1 VSQPRELSM
10 SENDE
15 KDVMYSEAGSVQY
28 SQENSNLLF
37 KELEKDPSDH
47 TSGRL
52 AKRYA
57 NQDGVLDAAGVQ
69 KLLHDYKNVL
79 VKTDKA
85 AALHQQASLQVQH
98 ANESNAETTA
108 RLKKQKAEALEKWK
122 LRQPTLVPFVEVM
135 DSHAL
140 SRLFPTEIETRSLAD
155 VVETK
160 KPSSIMAEEELRTS
174 GGKFSEEEQ
183 YTWDM
188 CLVFRLGE
196 DKPLKFQLTEPPS
209 EEEIR
214 EYPKAGPKKTIIET
228 TEREHYQG
236 IIASTIDSLE
246 RAGLRLFLFLSI
258 QRDEVYC
265 FVGADERR
273 LSQEADRINMAI
285 RLDREAMIKHGQR
298 VGMAL
303 AKRTDV
309 PVEAW
314 ENIFAKFRDFK
325 AMGDP
330 REDIYA
336 KQDEGPFHANT
347 PFHHVNRLKLTE
359 SIIKA
364 DDILGGAG
372 LQLRRQIRNPRD
384 PLAAYFPLQH
394 NPQLKILKAKALRF
408 GAVWNPPTRELAA
421 YYGEQVTL
429 YFVFLS
435 TYFKWLLLASAI
447 GIVFT
452 AYQISIEAFDGP
464 GLSVFGIIMVG
475 WATMFLEVLKR
486 KMASFRVEFGMSNFL
501 EQETVRAEFD
511 GEWVLSPISGKLE
524 EVFPF
529 WEAVKRKLVSV
540 VCVGLYICCA
550 LGAVIG
556 IFALRAALANTEMEL
571 GEILAIAGVVNGLQ
585 IQIFNFVYARVSVGL
600 NDWENHRTDSQY
612 ENFLIAKSFFFKVI
626 NSFATFIYI
635 GFYKRFDD
643 SVKYCKGS
651 YLQRIA
657 KLNTVDKPA
666 VVAFESAWVWNTTS
680 GIVSAAN
687 PYNENTE
694 ADFYRL
700 FEIVKNEGPNYRG
713 DCFGELAYQLGII
726 FGMMI
731 VVNNTVEILG
741 PVVGKF
747 LQNRAQTK
755 DGPQAQLERARKG
768 NDAAALEMAERKMR
782 ELEALAGPIN
792 EQLAKITDP
801 SKQSDAENE
810 FEYTQYEG
818 TFADYDE
825 LIIQFG
831 FVVLFVV
838 VFPAAP
844 ILALFNNI
852 IEFRLDAS
860 KLMSFTRRPHPK
872 GTFDMGTWYSIL
884 NLLSWVMVVS
894 NTALIVFSSNQARTI
909 DSDLRWVTFVI
920 VEHILIGIKLLI
932 EFFVPDVPTDVEE
945 KLARQ
950 DVVRVTLIEPN
961 Y

>member
-1 VSQPRELSM
+1 M
-10 SENDE
+10 SGYGDE
-15 KDVMYSEAGSVQY
+15 KGVQY
-28 SQENSNLLF
+28 SQENSNTLF
-37 KELEKDPSDH
+37 KELESDPSDH
-47 TSGRL
+47 TSGRI

-57 NQDGVLDAAGVQ
+57 NRDGVLDAASVQ
-69 KLLHDYKNVL
+69 KLLSDYRNVL
-79 VKTDKA
+79 VKTDKG
-85 AALHQQASLQVQH
+85 AALKHQASLQVQH
-98 ANESNAETTA
+98 SNETNAQTKTRIEA
-108 RLKKQKAEALEKWK
+108 EKAEALEKWK
-122 LRQPTLVPFVEVM
+122 QREPTLVPFVEVM
-135 DSHAL
+135 DSRAL
-140 SRLFPTEIETRSLAD
+140 SRLFPTLIETQSLAE

-160 KPSSIMAEEELRTS
+160 KPSSVMATEELQVS
-174 GGKFSEEEQ
+174 GGKFSEEDQ

-188 CLVFRLGE
+188 CLVFRLGTE
-196 DKPLKFQLTEPPS
+196 QKVKFQLTEPPS
-209 EEEIR
+209 EDDIR
-214 EYPKAGPKKTIIET
+214 ANPKAGVKKTVIET
-228 TEREHYQG
+228 TEKEHYRG
-236 IIASTIDSLE
+236 IIASTIDKLE
-246 RAGLRLFLFLSI
+246 RAGLHTFLFLSI

-273 LSQEADRINMAI
+273 LSREADRIDMAI

-298 VGMAL
+298 VGMSL

-309 PVEAW
+309 PEEAW

-325 AMGDP
+325 ALGDP
-330 REDIYA
+330 RDDLYA
-336 KQDEGPFHANT
+336 KQDEGPFHSNT

-364 DDILGGAG
+364 EDILGGGG
-372 LQLRRQIRNPRD
+372 LTLRRQIRNPRD

-394 NPQLKILKAKALRF
+394 NPQLKILKSKALSWT
-408 GAVWNPPTRELAA
+408 AVWNPPTRELAA

-435 TYFKWLLLASAI
+435 TYFKWLVLASLI

-452 AYQISIEAFDGP
+452 VYQISIDGFDGP
-464 GLSVFGIIMVG
+464 GLAVFGIFMIAWSTV
-475 WATMFLEVLKR
+475 FLEVLKR
-486 KMASFRVEFGMSNFL
+486 KMASFRVEFGMSNYL

-529 WEAVKRKLVSV
+529 WQAIKRKLISFLC
-540 VCVGLYICCA
+540 VCLYVFCA
-550 LGAVIG
+550 LGAIVG
-556 IFALRAALANTEMEL
+556 VFALRAALTQSSMDL
-571 GEILAIAGVVNGLQ
+571 GIVLVVAGVVNGLQ
-585 IQIFNFVYARVSVGL
+585 IQIFNFIYAKVSVNL

-612 ENFLIAKSFFFKVI
+612 ENFLIAKSFGFKVV

-635 GFYKRFDD
+635 GFYKRFDWD
-643 SVKYCKGS
+643 VRYCKGS
-651 YLQRIA
+651 YIQRVA
-657 KLNTVDKPA
+657 KMRADGQGADADLA
-666 VVAFESAWVWNTTS
+666 MSWHFNTTLR
-680 GIVSAAN
+680 ANTLLLAN
-687 PYNENTE
+687 PYDPVTQ
-694 ADFYRL
+694 APL
-700 FEIVKNEGPNYRG
+700 FELAQIFQGNGSDYRG

-731 VVNNTVEILG
+731 IVNNLVEILG
-741 PVVGKF
+741 PVVGKW

-755 DGPQAQLERARKG
+755 DDAQTALAKAKKG
-768 NDAAALEMAERKMR
+768 NDAAALEMAEKRVKD
-782 ELEALAGPIN
+782 LEQAAGPIN
-792 EQLAKITDP
+792 SKLATITDP
-801 SKQSDAENE
+801 SMQSDAENE

-818 TFADYDE
+818 TFNDYDE

-844 ILALFNNI
+844 ILALLNNV

-894 NTALIVFSSNQARTI
+894 NTALIIFSSAQARSI
-909 DSDLRWVTFVI
+909 DSDLRWVSFVI
-920 VEHILIGIKLLI
+920 VEHILIGTKLLI

-945 KLARQ
+945 RLARQ
-950 DVVRVTLIEPN
+950 EVIRTTLVEPN

>member
-1 VSQPRELSM
+1 M

-15 KDVMYSEAGSVQY
+15 KGGAYEETTSVSSVGGVQY
-28 SQENSNLLF
+28 SQEQSNLLF
-37 KELEKDPSDH
+37 KELEKDPSDY

-57 NQDGVLDAAGVQ
+57 NQDGVLDAVGVQ

-85 AALHQQASLQVQH
+85 AALHQQATLQVLH
-98 ANESNAETTA
+98 ANETNSETTA
-108 RLKKQKAEALEKWK
+108 RLKKQKAEAIEKWK

-140 SRLFPTEIETRSLAD
+140 SRLFPTEIETKSLAE

-174 GGKFSEEEQ
+174 GGKFNEEEQ

-209 EEEIR
+209 EEELLAN
-214 EYPKAGPKKTIIET
+214 PKAGPKKTIIET
-228 TEREHYQG
+228 TEKEHYQG

-246 RAGLRLFLFLSI
+246 RAGLHLFLFLSI

-273 LSQEADRINMAI
+273 LSQEADRIDMAL

-309 PVEAW
+309 PEEAW

-325 AMGDP
+325 ALGDP
-330 REDIYA
+330 RDDLYA
-336 KQDEGPFHANT
+336 KQDEGPFHPNT

-359 SIIKA
+359 SIVKA
-364 DDILGGAG
+364 EDILGGAG
-372 LQLRRQIRNPRD
+372 LQLRRQIRNARD

-394 NPQLKILKAKALRF
+394 NPQLKILKAKALRWT
-408 GAVWNPPTRELAA
+408 AVWNPPTRELAA

-452 AYQISIEAFDGP
+452 IYQISIDGFDGP
-464 GLSVFGIIMVG
+464 GLSAFGILMVG

-486 KMASFRVEFGMSNFL
+486 KMASFRIEFGMSNFL

-529 WEAVKRKLVSV
+529 WEAVRRKLISV
-540 VCVGLYICCA
+540 LCVLLYICCA
-550 LGAVIG
+550 LGAVVG
-556 IFALRAALANTEMEL
+556 IFVLRKALAESQMEL
-571 GEILAIAGVVNGLQ
+571 GEVLAIAGVVNGLQ
-585 IQIFNFVYARVSVGL
+585 IQIFNFVYAKISVGL

-612 ENFLIAKSFFFKVI
+612 ENFLIGKSFIFKMI
-626 NSFATFIYI
+626 NSFATFVYI
-635 GFYKRFDD
+635 GFYKRFDY
-643 SVKYCKGS
+643 SVRYCKGS
-651 YLQRIA
+651 YLQRTTKLEAIDTPSVIA
-657 KLNTVDKPA
+657 FK
-666 VVAFESAWVWNTTS
+666 SAWVWNATS
-680 GIVSAAN
+680 GIATAAN

-694 ADFYRL
+694 PDWHKL
-700 FEIVKNEGPNYRG
+700 FDIVKYEGIDYRG

-731 VVNNTVEILG
+731 VVNNTIEILG

-755 DGPQAQLERARKG
+755 DGAQAQLEKARKG
-768 NDAAALEMAERKMR
+768 KDAAALEAAERKVK
-782 ELEALAGPIN
+782 ELEELAGPIN

-810 FEYTQYEG
+810 FEFTQYEG

-844 ILALFNNI
+844 ILALLNNV

-872 GTFDMGTWYSIL
+872 GTYDMGTWFTIL
-884 NLLSWVMVVS
+884 NVISWVMVVS
-894 NTALIVFSSNQARTI
+894 NTALIVFSSAQARTVE
-909 DSDLRWVTFVI
+909 SDLRWVTFMV

-932 EFFVPDVPTDVEE
+932 EFFVPDVPADVEE
-945 KLARQ
+945 TLARQ
-950 DVVRVTLIEPN
+950 DVVRATLIEPN